1 MGHIDVERT
10 RQCASDSPCSVLS
23 LLTNYQESQRYPTS
37 LSASKAALMSSALL
51 APENFLQHSTTAS
64 VTFEIIPPT
73 VVLWRKKFFFRLKT
87 KKIKKISF
95 FKKIIIWLPLT
106 KYI

>member
-64 VTFEIIPPT
+64 VAFEIISPDPLP
-73 VVLWRKKFFFRLKT
+73 VCRFFFQDFFLFS
-87 KKIKKISF
+87 KKGDGVSGISF
-95 FKKIIIWLPLT
+95 YQI
-106 KYI
+106 